1 MGIRT
6 CTEVPRMSSASL
18 AKRLDIAEST
28 RGFGTFSPNNTTP
41 GFKNPSQL
49 AWVGHAGSASVL

>member
-1 MGIRT
+1 
-6 CTEVPRMSSASL
+6 MSSASL